1 MVIDPGN
8 RKIFFGSIKNMM
20 IYFGGAVHSFTNPA
34 ANQVGI
40 KGIAYNKKADERS
53 WKYMETFFAE
63 IFSN

>member
-1 MVIDPGN
+1 M
-8 RKIFFGSIKNMM
+8 GSIKNMM

-34 ANQVGI
+34 ADQVGI

-53 WKYMETFFAE
+53 WKFMQAFFVE